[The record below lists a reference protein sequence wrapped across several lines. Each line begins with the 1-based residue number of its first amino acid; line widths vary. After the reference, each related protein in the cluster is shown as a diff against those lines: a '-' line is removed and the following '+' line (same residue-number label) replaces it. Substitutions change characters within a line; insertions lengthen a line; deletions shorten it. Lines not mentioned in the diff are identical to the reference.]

1 MVKIRK
7 VTTLAYFMMQKSVIF
22 FKDGRFDVSFGEEA
36 TSIVCKHEL
45 NINIAFF

>member
-22 FKDGRFDVSFGEEA
+22 FKDGRFDVLTIVVKEV
-36 TSIVCKHEL
+36 TSIVCKKY
-45 NINIAFF
+45 N